1 MKSAVVLLLFLAA
14 TGITAAGQSIRLN
27 NGQISKVKKII
38 DVFGTRDKAKIA
50 GLIQYPLNRAYP
62 LKDVKDR
69 NDFIKRFDEIFDKEF
84 VRKIADSKIADWS
97 EVGWRGVMF
106 DKGSIWLNHEGRI
119 KAVNYQSAK
128 EKSLLVDAIRADKK
142 ELPEYLR
149 NFEEPVYLI
158 VTKNYKIRIDQKSE
172 NSYRYASWTIN
183 SKLKNPDLVI
193 ENGILEFQGSGGNH
207 IITFRN
213 AGFEYIIS
221 INKIGAENDPDAVL
235 EVLKH
240 GKVLLKE
247 NGEIKRN

>member
-1 MKSAVVLLLFLAA
+1 MKSAVVLLLIFAV

-50 GLIQYPLNRAYP
+50 GFIQYPLNRAYP

-69 NDFIKRFDEIFDKEF
+69 NDFTKRFDEIFDDEF
-84 VRKIADSKIADWS
+84 VRKIAGSKIADWS

-106 DKGSIWLNHEGRI
+106 DKGSIWLNDEGRI
-119 KAVNYQSAK
+119 KAVNYQSPK
-128 EKSLLVDAIRADKK
+128 EKLLLVDAIRTDKK

-149 NFEEPVYLI
+149 DFKEPVYLI
-158 VTKNYKIRIDQKSE
+158 VTKNYKIRIDRKNE
-172 NSYRYASWTIN
+172 DNYRYTSWKIN
-183 SKLKNPDLVI
+183 SKLKKPDLVI
-193 ENGILEFQGSGGNH
+193 ENGIMEFQGSGGNH

-213 AGFEYIIS
+213 AGFEYMIS
-221 INKIGAENDPDAVL
+221 INKIGAEDDPDAVL
-235 EVLKH
+235 EVLKQ

-247 NGEIKRN
+247 NGKIKRK